1 MIEQVKG
8 TRNIANDDSAKFLH
22 VKNTFINKFS
32 DYGYKYIQT
41 PLLEYKE
48 LFDKSIGESSEIVTK
63 QMYELKDKG
72 GRDLVLRPEGTSSVV
87 RYHAEFNKD
96 NTSKYSY
103 FGSMFRYENPQKNR
117 YREFNQAGAEIVGLI
132 DIYSDFQIINDSLN
146 FINNLLPGT
155 TLKINTIGSIEDRE
169 AYVKVLY
176 EYFSKNKEN
185 LSKESYEKIENNTL
199 RILDSNNSE
208 DREIINNS
216 PTINEYINSDSK
228 ENFESLLSLLDNS
241 QINFEIDYSLVRGL
255 DYYNDLTFEF
265 HTEESV
271 VVGGGGR
278 YDNLAKILS
287 IGDFNGV
294 GVAFGV
300 ERIMNLLSEIKISS
314 KYYLLGTNIDNLT
327 KYSKILDE
335 NNINYNKPSR
345 VSKENSQFK
354 EAKKLNAEYL
364 INADE
369 DTIKNLIT
377 NETEAFDIEV
387 ILEH

>member
-8 TRNIANDDSAKFLH
+8 TRNIANEDSAKYLH
-22 VKNTFINKFS
+22 VKNRFINIFS
-32 DYGYKYIQT
+32 DYGYRYIQT

-146 FINNLLPGT
+146 FISNLLPGT
-155 TLKINTIGSIEDRE
+155 TLKINTIGSSEDRE

-176 EYFSKNKEN
+176 EYFSKNKEK
-185 LSKESYEKIENNTL
+185 LSKESLEKIEINTL

-208 DREIINNS
+208 DKEIINNA
-216 PTINEYINSDSK
+216 PTINEYINSHSK
-228 ENFESLLSLLDNS
+228 ENFDSLLSLLDNS
-241 QINFEIDYSLVRGL
+241 QINYEIDYSLVRGL

-265 HTEESV
+265 HTDESV

-278 YDNLAKILS
+278 YDNLAKILN

-300 ERIMNLLSEIKISS
+300 ERIMNLLSDIKVSS

-364 INADE
+364 INVDE

>member
-176 EYFSKNKEN
+176 EYFSKNKEK
-185 LSKESYEKIENNTL
+185 LSNESLEKIENNTL

-208 DREIINNS
+208 DREIISNA

-228 ENFESLLSLLDNS
+228 VNFESLLSLLDKS
-241 QINFEIDYSLVRGL
+241 QINYEIDHSLVRGL

-265 HTEESV
+265 VSDGV
-271 VVGGGGR
+271 VIGGGGR
-278 YDNLAKILS
+278 YDKLSQILN
-287 IGDFNGV
+287 IGQSQGV

-300 ERIMNLLSEIKISS
+300 DRIINQLQLDTHKEKIFLISQYEEEMYDIS
-314 KYYLLGTNIDNLT
+314 DE
-327 KYSKILDE
+327 LDKNHIPYE
-335 NNINYNKPSR
+335 VPIR
-345 VSKENSQFK
+345 FSKENTQYK
-354 EAKKLNAEYL
+354 EAIKNNATL
-364 INADE
+364 VINCSE
-369 DTIKNLIT
+369 KTIKIISSNKVVP
-377 NETEAFDIEV
+377 FDINKLKEL
-387 ILEH
+387 I

>member
-146 FINNLLPGT
+146 FINSLLPGIK
-155 TLKINTIGSIEDRE
+155 LKINTIGSTEDRE

-176 EYFSKNKEN
+176 EYFSKNKEK
-185 LSKESYEKIENNTL
+185 LSNESLEKIENNTL

-208 DREIINNS
+208 DREIISNA
-216 PTINEYINSDSK
+216 PTINEYINTHSK
-228 ENFESLLSLLDNS
+228 ENFESLLRLLDNS
-241 QINFEIDYSLVRGL
+241 QINYEIDYSLVRGL

>member
-8 TRNIANDDSAKFLH
+8 TRNIANEDSAKFLQ
-22 VKNTFINKFS
+22 VKNSFINKYS

-176 EYFSKNKEN
+176 EYFSKNKEK
-185 LSKESYEKIENNTL
+185 LSNESLEKIEKNTL

-208 DREIINNS
+208 DREIISNA
-216 PTINEYINSDSK
+216 PTINEYINTHSK
-228 ENFESLLSLLDNS
+228 ENFESLLRLLDNS
-241 QINFEIDYSLVRGL
+241 QINYEIDYSLVRGL

-271 VVGGGGR
+271 VVM
-278 YDNLAKILS
+278 S
-287 IGDFNGV
+287 
-294 GVAFGV
+294 
-300 ERIMNLLSEIKISS
+300 
-314 KYYLLGTNIDNLT
+314 
-327 KYSKILDE
+327 
-335 NNINYNKPSR
+335 
-345 VSKENSQFK
+345 
-354 EAKKLNAEYL
+354 L
-364 INADE
+364 IH
-369 DTIKNLIT
+369 I
-377 NETEAFDIEV
+377 
-387 ILEH
+387 